1 MHMLQQLNSLAQFI
15 EHLLFFNILGVPF
28 VILWLGAVSVFFT
41 IRLKFINIFG
51 VKHAFD
57 ILRGKFNGKQSKDEI
72 TPFKAL
78 MSSMAATIG
87 TGSIVGVAV
96 AVSKGGPGAVFWM
109 MVFGF
114 FGMAL
119 KCAEVFLG
127 HRYRKVN
134 ADGTITGG
142 PFIYLKDGLAEMGYV
157 RLGKFLA
164 LAFLVLCLLGLF
176 GMSGFQANQVVT
188 LLSNGQEGFTPL
200 KIAYSLALTAF
211 CAYIIIGGVQRVSSF
226 ASIFVPLKVGLYVG
240 AVLLI
245 ILSHPVQL
253 VHGIKLIFTEAFNF
267 SSGMTA
273 FFAMVAIGARRALMA
288 CEAGLGT
295 SPIVN
300 ASSNVKYSQRQGILN
315 IFDPF
320 VTTWFVCVA
329 TSLVLIM
336 SGLYTQTSLNPAILV
351 RNAFA
356 SYHEIF
362 GYVMVVSVI
371 IFGVATVFAV
381 SYYFMQAGKALKI
394 PNRILYLF
402 FFTFLFLSGI
412 LQLDLVIAFTD
423 ILLLLM
429 TIVNTF
435 GLYFLSGKIAR
446 EFKDY
451 FANHK
456 NDNE

>member
-1 MHMLQQLNSLAQFI
+1 MLESLNSLAKFI
-15 EHLLFFNILGVPF
+15 ESLLTFQIFGIPF
-28 VILWLGAVSVFFT
+28 MILWLGAVSVFFT

-51 VKHAFD
+51 IKHAFH
-57 ILRGKFNGKQSKDEI
+57 ILIGKFNGEKSKDEI
-72 TPFKAL
+72 SPFKAL

-109 MVFGF
+109 MMFGF

-134 ADGTITGG
+134 ADGTISGG
-142 PFIYLKDGLAEMGYV
+142 PFIYLRDGLAEMGYV
-157 RLGKFLA
+157 RLGKILAMTFLI
-164 LAFLVLCLLGLF
+164 LCIVGLF
-176 GMSGFQANQVVT
+176 GMSGFQANQVVSILT
-188 LLSNGQEGFTPL
+188 NGEAGFTAK
-200 KIAYSLALTAF
+200 KIIYSLALTGF

-226 ASIFVPLKVGLYVG
+226 ASIFVPMKIGLYVG
-240 AVLLI
+240 AVMLI
-245 ILSHPVQL
+245 ILSHPIQL
-253 VHGIKLIFTEAFNF
+253 VAGVKLIFTEAFNF

-336 SGLYTQTSLNPAILV
+336 SGFYTNVDLNPAILV

-356 SYHEIF
+356 HYHEIF
-362 GYVMVVSVI
+362 GYVVIVSII
-371 IFGVATVFAV
+371 IFGVATVFSV
-381 SYYFMQAGKALKI
+381 SYYFMQAGKALKL
-394 PNRILYLF
+394 PNSVLYAF
-402 FFTFLFLSGI
+402 FFTFLFLAGI
-412 LQLDLVIAFTD
+412 LQFDLVIAFTD
-423 ILLLLM
+423 VFIALM
-429 TIVNTF
+429 TIINTI

-456 NDNE
+456 NDKE